1 MTHDA
6 YIRGLGFY
14 VPETVVTNADLEKI
28 VETTDEWITTRTGI
42 KERRV
47 AAPGQ
52 ASSDLALGAA
62 KAALADAG
70 MQADELT
77 HILVYTLTPD
87 FYCPPTACLLEE
99 KLGIRGKFAQ
109 DLNAACSG
117 FVYGLE
123 TARAIVALHPEAK
136 VLLCAAE
143 VLTSRTNWADRR
155 TCVLF
160 GDGASAAVIAATP
173 GRGSAHIIDA
183 RLYSDGSLGHLLTVK
198 GGGSAAP
205 LKLGDVVGPDFFVEM
220 AGQEVFKHAV
230 RNMVSV
236 CEEVL
241 AAAGATTDEVAFLI
255 PHQATCASSTPW
267 PKSFP
272 SRPSGASSPSTA
284 TAIPRPLPW
293 ALPWPKPGVP
303 AAFSPVRWSFWPSLA
318 AASPGA
324 RPCCGFR
331 LSPGVWAKPLFGATS
346 RSCCRCWQGP
356 GCMPCQGGLGTTGKQ
371 ICC

>member
-47 AAPGQ
+47 AAPGE

-70 MQADELT
+70 MEADELT

-160 GDGASAAVIAATP
+160 GDGASAAIIAATP
-173 GRGSAHIIDA
+173 GQGSAHIVDA

-205 LKLGDVVGPDFFVEM
+205 LKLGDVVGEDFFVEM

-255 PHQATCASSTPW
+255 PHQANMRIIDAVAKKLSIPTERCVITIDRYGNSSASSVGIALAEARGAGRIQPGALVLLAVFGGGFTW
-267 PKSFP
+267 
-272 SRPSGASSPSTA
+272 GASLL
-284 TAIPRPLPW
+284 R
-293 ALPWPKPGVP
+293 
-303 AAFSPVRWSFWPSLA
+303 F
-318 AASPGA
+318 
-324 RPCCGFR
+324 
-331 LSPGVWAKPLFGATS
+331 
-346 RSCCRCWQGP
+346 
-356 GCMPCQGGLGTTGKQ
+356 
-371 ICC
+371 

>member
-42 KERRV
+42 RERRV
-47 AAPGQ
+47 AAPGE

-70 MQADELT
+70 MDADELT

-173 GRGSAHIIDA
+173 GEGSAHILDA

-205 LKLGDVVGPDFFVEM
+205 LKLGDTVGEDFFVEM

-241 AAAGATTDEVAFLI
+241 AAAGAATDEVAFLI
-255 PHQATCASSTPW
+255 PHQANMRIIDAVAKKLSIPAERCVITIDRYGNSSASSVGIALAEARAAGRIKPGALVLLAVFGGGFTW
-267 PKSFP
+267 
-272 SRPSGASSPSTA
+272 GASLL
-284 TAIPRPLPW
+284 R
-293 ALPWPKPGVP
+293 
-303 AAFSPVRWSFWPSLA
+303 F
-318 AASPGA
+318 
-324 RPCCGFR
+324 
-331 LSPGVWAKPLFGATS
+331 
-346 RSCCRCWQGP
+346 
-356 GCMPCQGGLGTTGKQ
+356 
-371 ICC
+371 

>member
-47 AAPGQ
+47 AAAGQ

-70 MQADELT
+70 MEADELT

-205 LKLGDVVGPDFFVEM
+205 LKLGDVVGEDFFVEM

-255 PHQATCASSTPW
+255 PHQANMRIIDAVAKKLSIPTERCVITIDRYGNSSASSVGIALAEARGAGRIQPGALVLLAVFGGGFTW
-267 PKSFP
+267 
-272 SRPSGASSPSTA
+272 GAS
-284 TAIPRPLPW
+284 L
-293 ALPWPKPGVP
+293 LQ
-303 AAFSPVRWSFWPSLA
+303 F
-318 AASPGA
+318 
-324 RPCCGFR
+324 
-331 LSPGVWAKPLFGATS
+331 
-346 RSCCRCWQGP
+346 
-356 GCMPCQGGLGTTGKQ
+356 
-371 ICC
+371 